1 MTDSTS
7 GLQPGTY
14 NRIQEQVYILLESP
28 ANHNRVRKFII
39 YFLAALILLNVI
51 VVILETKYGPFIEY
65 QPYFFVIDLFTVIVF
80 SIEYILRIWVC
91 VRDPR
96 YSSPLTGRIRYAVS
110 PLALVDLIAITPFYL
125 PLIFPIE
132 LRLLRLLRLLRI
144 FRVLKLG
151 RYSNAFETFA
161 DVLKSKK
168 EDLIITLIMAV
179 IILILASSALYVVE
193 REAQPDKFASI
204 PDAMWWAVVTLATV
218 GYGDIYPIT
227 ALGKF
232 ISSLVALSAI
242 GLFAFPAGILAA
254 GFAESIQKR
263 RTNNTERTVVCPQC
277 GTEFAIQE
285 DVALHESKNSGK
297 NQSVEESSDVE
308 NLCQVIHN

>member
-7 GLQPGTY
+7 DLQPGTY

-28 ANHNRVRKFII
+28 VNHNRVRKFII
-39 YFLAALILLNVI
+39 YFIAVLILLNVI
-51 VVILETKYGPFIEY
+51 VVILETKYGLFIEY

-125 PLIFPIE
+125 PLIFPVE

-151 RYSNAFETFA
+151 RYSSAFETFA

-168 EDLIITLIMAV
+168 EELIITLIMAV

-204 PDAMWWAVVTLATV
+204 LDAMWWAVVTLATV
-218 GYGDIYPIT
+218 GYGDVYPIT
-227 ALGKF
+227 PLGKF

-242 GLFAFPAGILAA
+242 GLFALPAGILAA

-263 RTNNTERTVVCPQC
+263 RTNSTDQTVVCPQC
-277 GTEFAIQE
+277 GTEFTIQE
-285 DVALHESKNSGK
+285 GVALHESKNGGK
-297 NQSVEESSDVE
+297 NLSVEESSDVE
-308 NLCQVIHN
+308 TSVK